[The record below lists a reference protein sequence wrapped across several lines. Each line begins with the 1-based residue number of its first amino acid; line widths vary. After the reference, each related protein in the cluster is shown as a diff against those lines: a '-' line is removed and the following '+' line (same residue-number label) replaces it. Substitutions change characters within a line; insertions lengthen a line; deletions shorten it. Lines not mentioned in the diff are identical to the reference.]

1 MAREDAPVNPVRVE
15 REVTLWVAIALMLAS
30 HACLLGWGAAVH
42 SPSLD
47 ELGHLPAGLSHWQLA
62 RFDLYRVNPPLV
74 RMVAAAPVVF
84 CMPKIRW
91 YSYSESGQTRPEFQ
105 FGRQMIAAE
114 GARTFWYFTL
124 SRWACIPF
132 SLLGAYTC
140 FLWARELYGDVAGL
154 LAAAL
159 WCFSPGILGNAQMIT
174 PDVGAAALAAGSGY
188 TFWRWLKRPS
198 WSRTIIAGG
207 TMGLA
212 ELTKTTLGV
221 FFVVWPAIWF
231 FWRVSERGRSS
242 PPAWCFQFLQ
252 LATALAIPVY
262 VVNLGYG
269 FEGSFEKLG
278 GIPFTSNALTAKC
291 GQSESSSKTNY
302 FAHKWLGT
310 LRVPFPRNYVL
321 GIDVQWR
328 EFEEKDWS
336 YLNGEWRRGGWW
348 FYYIYAL
355 VVKEPLGTWALVIM
369 AAAMGIAG
377 RPCRFSWR
385 DEIFLLV
392 PACVVLAIV
401 SLQTGFNHHMR
412 YVLPVLP
419 FVFVWTAKVACS
431 VNRAARALACLASAA
446 AAWSVASSLWIYP
459 HNLSYFNEAV
469 GGPMRGH
476 AHLLGSNIDW
486 GQDLVYLKLWL
497 ERHAEVRRIALAYSL
512 PRWLLDPRDVGIDY
526 SLPPAGPKTQA
537 GDWPVA
543 EGEAGPL
550 SGWFAISV
558 ARLRDRDNQYAYF
571 LRFKPVA
578 TAGYSIYVY
587 HITPEDA
594 NRVRRELSMPLILH

>member
-198 WSRTIIAGG
+198 WSRAIIAGG

-431 VNRAARALACLASAA
+431 VNRGDARSRA
-446 AAWSVASSLWIYP
+446 
-459 HNLSYFNEAV
+459 
-469 GGPMRGH
+469 
-476 AHLLGSNIDW
+476 
-486 GQDLVYLKLWL
+486 
-497 ERHAEVRRIALAYSL
+497 SL
-512 PRWLLDPRDVGIDY
+512 PRPRRGLWRAVFGSTRTIYPTSMKRWAGRCVGTRTCSGATSIGGKTSFILSCGLRGTRRLGE
-526 SLPPAGPKTQA
+526 SLWPTPSPDGFSTQETWESTTLCRRRDRKRRPAIGRSPRGRPGRSPAGL
-537 GDWPVA
+537 
-543 EGEAGPL
+543 L
-550 SGWFAISV
+550 SPSRDCGIETTSTPISYGSSPS
-558 ARLRDRDNQYAYF
+558 RPPDT
-571 LRFKPVA
+571 RFTFTISRRRTR
-578 TAGYSIYVY
+578 TACVGSFQC
-587 HITPEDA
+587 
-594 NRVRRELSMPLILH
+594 R